1 MRRWD
6 IISLSGTIKVHAG
19 SERDGKM
26 KSLIEA
32 QKKLLP
38 DLLQVMQKRYQI
50 LQYIRLM
57 QPIGRRSL
65 STSLGLSERILRNEV
80 QFLKDQNLIDIHTSG
95 MTLTDEGSSSL
106 KLLEEM
112 MKDVLGLSSLENK
125 LKEKFNLNRVI
136 VVSGN
141 SDESPWVKKEMGRAC
156 VTCIKERLIGK
167 NIVAVTGGTTLA
179 AVAEMMTPDSKNR
192 EILFVPARGGLGETV
207 ENQANTICA
216 KMAERASGMYRL
228 LHVPDQLSK
237 DAYESIIGEPSIK
250 ELLAIMKSSSMVVHG
265 IGDAKTMAERRKTPE
280 ADFQKIQ
287 NGNAVAEAFGYYFD
301 QEGDIVHKVKTVG
314 IQLDDIEEVP
324 NVIAVAG
331 GASKAKAI
339 QAYMKQ
345 ALDSVLITDE
355 GAAIE
360 LIRD

>member
-1 MRRWD
+1 
-6 IISLSGTIKVHAG
+6 
-19 SERDGKM
+19 M
-26 KSLIEA
+26 KSLIEV

-65 STSLGLSERILRNEV
+65 SISLGLSERVLRSEV
-80 QFLKDQNLIDIHTSG
+80 QFLKDQNLIEIHTSG
-95 MTLTDEGSSSL
+95 MNLTKDGTSL
-106 KLLEEM
+106 LTVLEEM
-112 MKDVLGLSSLENK
+112 MKDVLGLTLLENT
-125 LKEKFNLNRVI
+125 LKEKFNLNKVI
-136 VVSGN
+136 VVSGD
-141 SDESPWVKKEMGRAC
+141 SDQSPWVKKEMGRAC
-156 VTCIKERLIGK
+156 VSCIKKRLDAK

-216 KMAERASGMYRL
+216 KMAERASGNYRL

-237 DAYESIIGEPSIK
+237 DAYQSIIEEPSIK
-250 ELLAIMKSSSMVVHG
+250 ELLDMVKSSSMVIHG
-265 IGDAKTMAERRKTPE
+265 IGDAKTMAERRRTPE
-280 ADFQKIQ
+280 KDFLKIEK
-287 NGNAVAEAFGYYFD
+287 GNAVAESFGYYFD
-301 QEGDIVHKVKTVG
+301 QEGNIVHKVQTVG
-314 IQLDDIEEVP
+314 IQLEDIDEAP

-339 QAYMKQ
+339 NAYMKQ

-355 GAAIE
+355 GAANE

>member
-1 MRRWD
+1 MN
-6 IISLSGTIKVHAG
+6 
-19 SERDGKM
+19 
-26 KSLIEA
+26 SLIEV
-32 QKKLLP
+32 QRKLLP
-38 DLLQVMQKRYQI
+38 DLLTVMQKRYQI

-80 QFLKDQNLIDIHTSG
+80 QFLKDQNLIEIHTSG
-95 MTLTDEGSSSL
+95 MTLTNDGTSL
-106 KLLEEM
+106 LINLEEM
-112 MKDVLGLSSLENK
+112 MKDVLGLSSLENT
-125 LKEKFNLNRVI
+125 LKEKFQLNRVI
-136 VVSGN
+136 VVSGD
-141 SDESPWVKKEMGRAC
+141 SDQSPWVKKEMGRAC
-156 VTCIKERLIGK
+156 VTCIKERLNGK

-179 AVAEMMTPDSKNR
+179 SVAEMMTPDSKNR
-192 EILFVPARGGLGETV
+192 EMLFVPARGGLGETV

-216 KMAERASGMYRL
+216 KMAERASGNYRL

-237 DAYESIIGEPSIK
+237 EAYQSIIEEPSIK
-250 ELLAIMKSSSMVVHG
+250 ELLAILKSSSMVIHG

-280 ADFQKIQ
+280 KDFLKIEQ
-287 NGNAVAEAFGYYFD
+287 GNAVAEAFGYYFD
-301 QEGDIVHKVKTVG
+301 QEGEIVHKVQTVG
-314 IQLDDIEEVP
+314 IQLDDIDEVP

-339 QAYMKQ
+339 KAYMKQ
-345 ALDSVLITDE
+345 GLDSVLITDE

>member
-1 MRRWD
+1 
-6 IISLSGTIKVHAG
+6 
-19 SERDGKM
+19 M
-26 KSLIEA
+26 KSLIEV

-65 STSLGLSERILRNEV
+65 STSLGLSERVLRNEV
-80 QFLKDQNLIDIHTSG
+80 KFLKDQNLVEIHTSG
-95 MTLTDEGSSSL
+95 MTLTKDGKALLSV
-106 KLLEEM
+106 LEEM
-112 MKDVLGLSSLENK
+112 MKDVLGLTLLENT

-136 VVSGN
+136 VVSGD
-141 SDESPWVKKEMGRAC
+141 SDQSPWVKKEMGRAC
-156 VTCIKERLIGK
+156 VTCIKKRLDGK

-192 EILFVPARGGLGETV
+192 DILFVPARGGLGETV
-207 ENQANTICA
+207 ENQANSICA
-216 KMAERASGMYRL
+216 KMAKRASGNYRL

-237 DAYESIIGEPSIK
+237 DAYQSIIEEPSIK
-250 ELLAIMKSSSMVVHG
+250 ELLTMMKSSSMVIHG
-265 IGDAKTMAERRKTPE
+265 IGDAKTMAERRRTPE
-280 ADFQKIQ
+280 EDFLKIER
-287 NGNAVAEAFGYYFD
+287 GNAVAEAFGYYFD
-301 QEGDIVHKVKTVG
+301 QEGEVVHRVQTVG

-324 NVIAVAG
+324 DVIAVAG

-339 QAYMKQ
+339 NAYMKQ

-355 GAAIE
+355 GAANE

>member
-1 MRRWD
+1 
-6 IISLSGTIKVHAG
+6 
-19 SERDGKM
+19 M
-26 KSLIEA
+26 KSLIEV

-65 STSLGLSERILRNEV
+65 STSLGLSERVLRNEV
-80 QFLKDQNLIDIHTSG
+80 KFLKDQNLVEIHTSG
-95 MTLTDEGSSSL
+95 MTLTKDGKVLLSV
-106 KLLEEM
+106 LEEM
-112 MKDVLGLSSLENK
+112 MKDVLGLTLLENT

-136 VVSGN
+136 VVSGD
-141 SDESPWVKKEMGRAC
+141 SDQSPWVKKEMGRAC
-156 VTCIKERLIGK
+156 VTCIKERLDGK

-192 EILFVPARGGLGETV
+192 DILFVPARGGLGETA
-207 ENQANTICA
+207 ENQANSICA
-216 KMAERASGMYRL
+216 KMAERASGNYRL

-237 DAYESIIGEPSIK
+237 DAYQSIIEEPSIK
-250 ELLAIMKSSSMVVHG
+250 ELLTMMKSSSMVIHG
-265 IGDAKTMAERRKTPE
+265 IGDAKTMAERRRTPE
-280 ADFQKIQ
+280 EDFLKIEK
-287 NGNAVAEAFGYYFD
+287 GNAVAEAFGYYFD
-301 QEGDIVHKVKTVG
+301 QEGEVVHKVQTVG

-324 NVIAVAG
+324 DVIAVAG

-339 QAYMKQ
+339 NAYMKQ

-355 GAAIE
+355 GAANE

>member
-1 MRRWD
+1 MNP
-6 IISLSGTIKVHAG
+6 
-19 SERDGKM
+19 
-26 KSLIEA
+26 LIEV

-38 DLLQVMQKRYQI
+38 DLLKVMQKRYQI

-80 QFLKDQNLIDIHTSG
+80 QFLKDQNLIEIHTSG
-95 MTLTDEGSSSL
+95 MSLTKEASSL
-106 KLLEEM
+106 LITLEEM
-112 MKDVLGLSSLENK
+112 MKDVLGLSHLENT
-125 LKEKFNLNRVI
+125 LKERFNLDKVI
-136 VVSGN
+136 VVAGD
-141 SDESPWVKKEMGRAC
+141 SDQSPWVKKELGRAC
-156 VTCIKERLIGK
+156 VSCIKERLNAE
-167 NIVAVTGGTTLA
+167 NIVAVTGGTTTA

-216 KMAERASGMYRL
+216 KMAERASGNYRL

-237 DAYESIIGEPSIK
+237 DAYQSIIEEPSIK
-250 ELLAIMKSSSMVVHG
+250 ELLSIMKSSSMVVHG
-265 IGDAKTMAERRKTPE
+265 IGDAKTMAERRRTPE
-280 ADFQKIQ
+280 EDFLKIEK
-287 NGNAVAEAFGYYFD
+287 GNAVGEAFGYYFD
-301 QEGDIVHKVKTVG
+301 QEGVIVHKVQTVG

-339 QAYMKQ
+339 KAYMKQ

-355 GAAIE
+355 GAANE

>member
-1 MRRWD
+1 MN
-6 IISLSGTIKVHAG
+6 
-19 SERDGKM
+19 
-26 KSLIEA
+26 SLIEV

-65 STSLGLSERILRNEV
+65 STSLGLSERILRTEV
-80 QFLKDQNLIDIHTSG
+80 QFLKDQDLIDIHTSG
-95 MTLTDEGSSSL
+95 MSLTKEGSSL
-106 KLLEEM
+106 LIILEEM
-112 MKDVLGLSSLENK
+112 MKDVLGLSHLENK
-125 LKEKFNLNRVI
+125 LKERFNLDKVI
-136 VVSGN
+136 VVSGD
-141 SDESPWVKKEMGRAC
+141 SDQSPWVKKEMGRAC
-156 VTCIKERLIGK
+156 VSCIKERLDGK
-167 NIVAVTGGTTLA
+167 NIVAVTGGTTTA

-192 EILFVPARGGLGETV
+192 EILFVPARGGLGENV

-216 KMAERASGMYRL
+216 KMAERASGNYRL

-237 DAYESIIGEPSIK
+237 DAYQSIIEEPSIK
-250 ELLAIMKSSSMVVHG
+250 ELLSIMKSSSMVVHG
-265 IGDAKTMAERRKTPE
+265 IGDAKTMAERRRTPE
-280 ADFQKIQ
+280 ADFLKIKK
-287 NGNAVAEAFGYYFD
+287 GNAVGEAFGYYFD
-301 QEGDIVHKVKTVG
+301 HEGEIVHKVQTVG
-314 IQLDDIEEVP
+314 IQLSDIGEVP

-339 QAYMKQ
+339 RAYMKQ

-355 GAAIE
+355 GAANE